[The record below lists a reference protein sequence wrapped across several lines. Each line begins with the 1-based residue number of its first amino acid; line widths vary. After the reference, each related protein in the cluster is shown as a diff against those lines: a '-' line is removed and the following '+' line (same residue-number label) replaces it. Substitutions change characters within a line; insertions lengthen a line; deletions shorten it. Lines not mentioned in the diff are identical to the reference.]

1 MKLSKREKILLC
13 FLLVAAGIYVF
24 YNYVYQPVREKTM
37 LLADENGRLKAAIQV
52 AERARTTHADI
63 GDIGVEKEKIKE
75 EYEELALK
83 VPESPYLPEVISY
96 LEDSAGE
103 AGVKLLS
110 LSNQESIPE
119 DELQV
124 MGMGQLTGGSS
135 SKQEKEPDNEL
146 EGVNA
151 YSLYLTVRGSYYNIL
166 TYMLKIEK
174 APRIYTI
181 DSVTMSKESGN
192 GSINLDI
199 VVTTYYDNKS
209 LLGIKGV
216 EETIKPGEG
225 RDNPFY

>member
-1 MKLSKREKILLC
+1 MKLSKREKILIC
-13 FLLVAAGIYVF
+13 FLLVAGGIYVF

-52 AERARTTHADI
+52 AERARTIHA
-63 GDIGVEKEKIKE
+63 DIGVEKEKIKE

-110 LSNQESIPE
+110 LSSQESIPE

-124 MGMGQLTGGSS
+124 MGMGQLTGESS
-135 SKQEKEPDNEL
+135 SKQEKETDNEL

-181 DSVTMSKESGN
+181 DSVTMSKESDGD
-192 GSINLDI
+192 SINLDM